1 MTHTIDA
8 PRASVLRFGWHRPLF
23 WLSLSMMALVTIA
36 LVGLAIDPRTIT
48 GMPLWAKPLKFA
60 ISVLIY
66 SVTLAWL
73 LGQVPRVR
81 RLAWW
86 AGTVIA
92 VFLAVEIIAIYGSA
106 LADTTSHFNV
116 ATPFAAALWS
126 TMAVSIVIVWAATI
140 LVAGLLFR
148 ADLGDPARSFAI
160 RSGLIIAV
168 IGMGLAF
175 LMTSPTA
182 AQLSN
187 FQGIAGAHTVGLSDG
202 GPCLPLLGWSTV
214 AGDLRIPHFVGMHA
228 MQVIPLVALLIE
240 LLGRRLPALRDTRAR
255 LGILVVLAGLY
266 LGIMAVLTVQALSGE
281 SIVHPDAVTSTISFA
296 LFLVA
301 AVTIVVIVGRA
312 RTGIGASSAGAMQAS
327 GAAAREGDPPFDGK
341 SPSIRC

>member
-1 MTHTIDA
+1 MTNTIDA
-8 PRASVLRFGWHRPLF
+8 LAASVLRFGWHRPLF
-23 WLSLSMMALVTIA
+23 WLSFGMMALVAIA
-36 LVGLAIDPRTIT
+36 LVGLVVDPRTIT

-60 ISVLIY
+60 LSVLIY
-66 SVTLAWL
+66 SVTLARL
-73 LGQVPRVR
+73 LTQVPRAR

-86 AGTVIA
+86 AGTVTA
-92 VFLAVEIIAIYGSA
+92 VFLAVEMIVIYGA
-106 LADTTSHFNV
+106 AFADTTSHFNV

-140 LVAGLLFR
+140 LVAVLLFR
-148 ADLGDPARSFAI
+148 ADLGDAARSFAI

-202 GPCLPLLGWSTV
+202 GPGLPLLGWSTV

-240 LLGRRLPALRDTRAR
+240 LIGHRLPALRDVRAR

-266 LGIMAVLTVQALSGE
+266 LGMIAVLTVQALSGE
-281 SIVHPDAVTSTISFA
+281 SIVHPDAATSTVSFA
-296 LFLVA
+296 LFLAA
-301 AVTIVVIVGRA
+301 AVGIVVIVWRA
-312 RTGIGASSAGAMQAS
+312 RTGVGASSAAAMEPS
-327 GAAAREGDPPFDGK
+327 PVLRSEGGEFTV
-341 SPSIRC
+341 